1 MTAMINFLVFVD
13 HQGKIQ
19 ETQWCQP
26 ADLILGKY
34 FRLSELF
41 DESSRPRVEAF
52 VENCCTLRSGICSE
66 KQGMILKESSASL
79 QMDGLYVDGQL
90 LIFGVERKG
99 TCPEMLENTLIGI
112 VHSFMYTIK
121 SYFEN
126 HIFYN
131 DESIRQNFER
141 IQLLNN
147 ELVNTRR
154 KLEKANIQLNQAN
167 AVLNNRLVKD
177 ALTGLISRYQYISE
191 MTSLIDSQ
199 PGKMGVFVFLD
210 IDNFKSVNDRY
221 SHAAGDQYLIEF
233 ARRLKSVPL
242 EGAVAMRLSGDEFG
256 LFYYGF
262 ETLKNTVFEDIWK
275 LIQTH
280 VLFGPIS
287 IPPHEVPLSVSV
299 GMAVY
304 GQDTDEIFELIDY
317 ADFAMYSAKAAGKNQ
332 YCVFDR
338 VSYERSKKR

>member
-26 ADLILGKY
+26 TDLILGKY

-41 DESSRPRVEAF
+41 DESSGHKVESF
-52 VENCCTLRSGICSE
+52 IETCCAVKSGICSE
-66 KQGMILKESSASL
+66 KQGMTLKNSSANL
-79 QMDGLYVDGQL
+79 QLDGLYVDGQL
-90 LIFGVERKG
+90 LVFGVERTG
-99 TCPEMLENTLIGI
+99 SCPEMLENTMIGI

-167 AVLNNRLVKD
+167 LVLNNRLVKD
-177 ALTGLISRYQYISE
+177 ALTGLISRYQYVSE
-191 MTSLIDSQ
+191 MSSLIDSQ

-210 IDNFKSVNDRY
+210 IDNFKSVNDGY

-233 ARRLKSVPL
+233 ARRLKALPL
-242 EGAVAMRLSGDEFG
+242 EGVVAMRLSGDEFG
-256 LFYYGF
+256 LFHYGL
-262 ETLKNTVFEDIWK
+262 ETLADTVFSDIWK
-275 LIQTH
+275 LIQDH
-280 VLFGPIS
+280 VLYGPIS
-287 IPPHEVPLSVSV
+287 IPPHELALSVSV

-304 GQDTDEIFELIDY
+304 GRDTAEIFELIDY

-338 VSYERSKKR
+338 VSYDLSKGR